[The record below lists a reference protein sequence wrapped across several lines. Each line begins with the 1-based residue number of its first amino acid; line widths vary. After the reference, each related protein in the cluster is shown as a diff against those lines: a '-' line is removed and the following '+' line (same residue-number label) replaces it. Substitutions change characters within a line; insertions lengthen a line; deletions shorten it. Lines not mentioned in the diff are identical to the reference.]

1 MKGSLSL
8 VLIVLLVGS
17 VLLAGES
24 PLISKEQAEQD
35 ALNAVGG
42 GKVTLALKERE
53 IGKIIWSVN
62 VTGATNEF
70 EVWIDAHDGAIRQIL
85 TQPLAQEPGYINKQ
99 QAEQAALKAV
109 GGGTVIQ
116 TQRDRWKGYHAWNVT
131 ITQPESEYDVYVN
144 ARSAAVLT
152 INKQSRGAQTSQRF
166 ITKAQ
171 AVRSALQAVGGGS
184 LLLIGLETNDNS
196 RDWSVDVKARNG
208 TEYVAKVNAHTGG
221 VIAIKVGG

>member
-17 VLLAGES
+17 VLLSGDS
-24 PLISKEQAEQD
+24 TLISKQQAQQD

-42 GKVTLALKERE
+42 GMVTLALKEKQL
-53 IGKIIWSVN
+53 GKIVWSVD
-62 VTGATNEF
+62 VTGATREF
-70 EVWIDAHDGAIRQIL
+70 EVWVDAHEGAILQIL
-85 TQPLAQEPGYINKQ
+85 TQPLAQESRYINKQ

-116 TQRDRWKGYHAWNVT
+116 TQSDRWKGYHAWYVT

-144 ARSAAVLT
+144 ARSAAILT

-171 AVRSALQAVGGGS
+171 AVRSALQAVGGGR
-184 LLLIGLETNDNS
+184 LLLVGLETNDNS

-208 TEYVAKVNAHTGG
+208 PNM
-221 VIAIKVGG
+221 